1 VVYFIDRLSINGFY
15 FLYLHHN
22 KIKKHMKKMMTVL
35 AVALIF
41 AACNGAAE
49 STPAQDSTAVKADTT
64 VVADTT
70 VKADTAEVAK

>member
-1 VVYFIDRLSINGFY
+1 
-15 FLYLHHN
+15 
-22 KIKKHMKKMMTVL
+22 MMTVL

-70 VKADTAEVAK
+70 VKADTAEVAKYFNQGCRGNLLGQDYR